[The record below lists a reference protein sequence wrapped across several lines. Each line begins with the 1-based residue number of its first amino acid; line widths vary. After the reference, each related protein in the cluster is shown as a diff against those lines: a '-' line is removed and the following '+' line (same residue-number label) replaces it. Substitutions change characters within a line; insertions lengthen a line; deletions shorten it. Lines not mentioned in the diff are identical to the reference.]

1 MYLMRGMAA
10 LAVGLVAASC
20 NKTEFDQTAYQQA
33 KVQESEESFLNN
45 VMAGQEIDPNQT
57 WSTTNSV
64 SVTVTPRKDGAL
76 KIYAANP
83 IGNVVAPLYTANVVA
98 GQETTFT
105 VAKPVDA
112 KMLYAAV
119 LDADGLIADQLAF
132 DATETSITVDMTD
145 GSTTRGISRRAPQ
158 VPTAPGYA
166 TETNPITQPSNKQK
180 TVAVGDMPTK
190 GNAAAVVDKDVTT
203 NYNYNYQATVY
214 IAPGVTFTFGNDWEG
229 FSSGA
234 KIYLG
239 SGSKIVAQ
247 NLNLGNNT
255 VYMASGSKIVIA
267 SGKNLSLG
275 NNTVIYNDGGTIEAN
290 DISLDG
296 ATLWNKGTITLSNG
310 MWYSANNAA
319 YVYNSG
325 TISAYNGCSL
335 NKNGILWNE
344 GTFTSTNGNLA
355 SEAADNKSTAPYIYN
370 SGTIST
376 QNMNLNKYAVLWNN
390 GITTVAHDLKGGND
404 ETQIYNAVGH
414 SITAAS
420 FEFNNNNQLLWNDG
434 TVTINGAINIYNS
447 NAAVMNHGTLNG
459 ASFDGKAGAKFYNA
473 VGCTVNI
480 SGLTEIKNSN
490 SPWLNDGTYNS
501 GTFKVDDGGNQ
512 VFNNCRL
519 NVTNTFYMGENN
531 GSRFVLQG
539 DASVVCNN
547 FEWTGDNYFWM
558 AGGSLVKVA
567 NTLKFNNDDYG
578 YGFYN
583 TTGEYSVIS
592 AKAITTDSPNTQWR
606 AWYEGKIYVD
616 TDEHFDYVKIN
627 DGQKNMYTT
636 EDVVFTKKQGTAP
649 VSWEEST
656 CRPAYKGNKTDPD
669 PIMYYYYA
677 FEDLGAIGD
686 FDFNDVVLRLSAPEN
701 GISTVQLCA
710 AGGTLPVQVVY
721 NDANVGREVHT
732 EFGVDVSTMV
742 NTGYET
748 KAFVT
753 LGTVTIAADADMANL
768 PFGIVVTGND
778 GSSVKV
784 TREVEHTG
792 TAPLMIVV
800 SGYDTGD
807 DAGKWFWARERVNI
821 SIAYPQFGAWGA
833 NVQSNTNWYWNY
845 TDDKV
850 WKY

>member
-1 MYLMRGMAA
+1 MKKMYLMKGMAVLA
-10 LAVGLVAASC
+10 LGLVVASC
-20 NKTEFDQTAYQQA
+20 NKMDFDQDAYQKA
-33 KVQESEESFLNN
+33 KEAESRQKFINN
-45 VMAGQEIDPNQT
+45 VMGGQDIDPNQT
-57 WSTTNSV
+57 WSTTKSV
-64 SVTVTPRKDGAL
+64 SITVTPQKDGIL

-83 IGNVVAPLYTANVVA
+83 IGNIVAPLYTTTAVA
-98 GQETTFT
+98 GKETTFAVT
-105 VAKPVDA
+105 RPADVE
-112 KMLYAAV
+112 MLYATV
-119 LDADGLIADQLAF
+119 LNEDGLIADLLAF
-132 DATETSITVDMTD
+132 NATEASAIVDMTD
-145 GSTTRGISRRAPQ
+145 DTTTRSISRRAPQ

-180 TVAVGDMPTK
+180 TVAIGDMPTAN
-190 GNAAAVVDKDVTT
+190 NAEVAVNSDVTT
-203 NYNYNYQATVY
+203 NWNYNYQETVY
-214 IAPGVTFTFGNDWEG
+214 IGPNVTFTIGNDHEG
-229 FSSGA
+229 FKTGA
-234 KIYLG
+234 KIYMAR
-239 SGSKIVAQ
+239 GSKIVA
-247 NLNLGNNT
+247 LGKT
-255 VYMASGSKIVIA
+255 F
-267 SGKNLSLG
+267 SLG
-275 NNTVIYNDGGTIEAN
+275 NNTVLYNDGGTIEAK

-296 ATLWNKGTITLSNG
+296 GILWNKGTITLSNG

-501 GTFKVDDGGNQ
+501 GTFKVDGGGNQ

-519 NVTNTFYMGENN
+519 NVTGKFTMGNN
-531 GSRFVLQG
+531 DGSRFVLQG
-539 DASVVCNN
+539 DASVVCDSFDWN
-547 FEWTGDNYFWM
+547 GDNYFFM
-558 AGGSLVKVA
+558 GGGSLLKVA
-567 NTLKFNNDDYG
+567 KTLKSNNTNSDK
-578 YGFYN
+578 GFFN
-583 TTGEYSVIS
+583 TTSEYAVIS
-592 AKAITTDSPNTQWR
+592 AKAITTDNPNGQWR

-616 TDEHFDYVKIN
+616 TDEHFALIKIN
-627 DGQKNMYTT
+627 DGQSNMKLADGALLTG
-636 EDVVFTKKQGTAP
+636 KQGTAP
-649 VSWEEST
+649 VEWEEST
-656 CRPAYKGNKTDPD
+656 CRPEYKGKKKDPD
-669 PIMYYYYA
+669 PVMYYYYA

-686 FDFNDVVLRLSAPEN
+686 FDFNDVVLRVSAPNN
-701 GISTVQLCA
+701 GELTVQLCA
-710 AGGTLPVQVVY
+710 AGGTLESQVIY
-721 NDANVGREVHT
+721 NEQPLGTEVHKA
-732 EFGVDVSTMV
+732 FGVELGGGNSDMV
-742 NTGYET
+742 NTGYT
-748 KAFVT
+748 KHDFVT
-753 LGTVTIAADADMANL
+753 LGTVTVDNSADMKNL
-768 PFGIVVTGND
+768 PFGIVVKGND
-778 GSSVKV
+778 GKSVKV
-784 TREVEHTG
+784 TNEVDHKG
-792 TAPLMIVV
+792 TAPLMIMV
-800 SGYDTGD
+800 SGYPEGD
-807 DAGKWFWARERVNI
+807 NAGKWFWAKERVNI
-821 SIAYPQFGAWGA
+821 SVAYPQFGAWGA
-833 NVQSNTNWYWNY
+833 DVQTNQNWYQNY
-845 TDDKV
+845 VDGSV

>member
-1 MYLMRGMAA
+1 MKKMYLMRGMAA

-145 GSTTRGISRRAPQ
+145 GATTRGISRRAQSAP
-158 VPTAPGYA
+158 VAPGYDQ
-166 TETNPITQPSNKQK
+166 TNPISVPAAPTDLPTSANANIKIENNTTTEWGYDGQTVFIAENVTLTITQQWGRAGSK
-180 TVAVGDMPTK
+180 
-190 GNAAAVVDKDVTT
+190 
-203 NYNYNYQATVY
+203 VY
-214 IAPGVTFTFGNDWEG
+214 M
-229 FSSGA
+229 S
-234 KIYLG
+234 K
-239 SGSKIVAQ
+239 GSKIV
-247 NLNLGNNT
+247 NT
-255 VYMASGSKIVIA
+255 SGTLYMSGSY
-267 SGKNLSLG
+267 
-275 NNTVIYNDGGTIEAN
+275 IYNDGGTIEGGLL
-290 DISLDG
+290 LDNNSVI
-296 ATLWNKGTITLSNG
+296 WNKGTIDTKD
-310 MWYSANNAA
+310 ANIN
-319 YVYNSG
+319 YQNDNSLIYNSG
-325 TISAYNGCSL
+325 MITANNFTVGQNGR
-335 NKNGILWNE
+335 LWNE
-344 GTFTSTNGNLA
+344 GTV
-355 SEAADNKSTAPYIYN
+355 TAT
-370 SGTIST
+370 GT
-376 QNMNLNKYAVLWNN
+376 
-390 GITTVAHDLKGGND
+390 LKG
-404 ETQIYNAVGH
+404 
-414 SITAAS
+414 
-420 FEFNNNNQLLWNDG
+420 
-434 TVTINGAINIYNS
+434 YNS
-447 NAAVMNHGTLNG
+447 NAKIYNAAGCNMNAAVFELDNSSQYLWNEGTLTVSGAFKTTNSAAATTVNNG
-459 ASFDGKAGAKFYNA
+459 TIYAGSFDGSAGAHFFNA
-473 VGCTVNI
+473 HGAIVNI
-480 SGLTEIKNSN
+480 SGATDITNSN
-490 SPWLNDGTYNS
+490 TVWVNDGTYNS
-501 GTFKVDDGGNQ
+501 GTFTVKAGGNQ

-519 NVTNTFYMGENN
+519 TVAGKFSMGNN
-531 GSRFVLQG
+531 DGSRFVLQG
-539 DASVVCNN
+539 DASVICDSFDWN
-547 FEWTGDNYFWM
+547 GDNYFWTG
-558 AGGSLVKVA
+558 GGSLVKVA

-616 TDEHFDYVKIN
+616 TDKHFDYVKIN

-649 VSWEEST
+649 VSWVEST

-800 SGYDTGD
+800 SGYNSGN